1 MGEMGRL
8 SHAAWT
14 GGRDFDFLPEESE
27 PSGDDA
33 RLQPSLWGR
42 SWSSP
47 SHLRVLQNR
56 VAGREN
62 ASGRG

>member
-33 RLQPSLWGR
+33 WLQPSLWGR

-62 ASGRG
+62 AGNRA